1 MPLTNLNRRLDSA
14 SRQRRSEKINRKQ
27 IFKWLLIGLVF
38 VIYLYMS
45 ARFIYG
51 SIRKIQVG
59 VVSTAAAF
67 KNENLDDVKSSLE
80 LVEDGVHSL
89 EGSLN
94 WVIWVRIIPII
105 GDYYADA
112 RHFTKAAEYE
122 LTAANMIV
130 DKLLPQK
137 EELGFRG
144 TPTPGQDKVVQM
156 AKVMEKVVPFLDQI
170 EPELEKASKEVQSV
184 NVAKYPEKI
193 AGRDLRSRVE
203 VAKNFITGAA
213 LAVRDAKPA
222 IQQLPSAL
230 GVPTEKNYLIIFQND
245 KELRPTG
252 GFMTAYAFLSINNGR
267 ISSSSSDDIYRLDE
281 KLLNVC
287 KSVICPLTPPAPI
300 VRYLPE
306 VNGKPRTAWSM
317 RDSNISP
324 DVPTSLGYFERM
336 YGFLKDVPK
345 YDGIILIDTKV
356 VEELVKITGPI
367 EVYGTTYSAE
377 TDPRCNC
384 PNVIYEL
391 QNYAAVIEKGQE
403 DRKAVLGTLMSQIL
417 ARSLGA
423 ATDKMPAFIN
433 AGVNL
438 ANQKHIIFYMKD
450 QKMEDAL
457 GNLGWTGVINQSAED
472 YLHLNDANFAG
483 AKSNLYVQQEVTLD
497 IDTNSTPVK
506 HKLIIKYSNPYSY
519 STWLNAINRDYVRVY
534 VPQGSVLTG
543 SKGSEVKVTTID
555 SELNRT
561 VFEAFI
567 QVRPQNSTVLEFE
580 YDVLRNP
587 TANGKYPLLIQKQ
600 PGKKG
605 FHYTIK
611 VNGVV
616 KEQFDLDSD
625 KNLQI
630 GI

>member
-1 MPLTNLNRRLDSA
+1 MSLVNLNRRLDSVA
-14 SRQRRSEKINRKQ
+14 KNRSPQKTKGKLIRW
-27 IFKWLLIGLVF
+27 IIISLLV
-38 VIYLYMS
+38 VIYLYLS

-51 SIRKIQVG
+51 AVRKIQIG
-59 VVSTAAAF
+59 VAGVSTAF
-67 KNENLDDVKSSLE
+67 KNENLDDVKAN
-80 LVEDGVHSL
+80 LVITEDGVKSL
-89 EGSLN
+89 DGSLN
-94 WVIWVRIIPII
+94 WVIWVRVLPIL

-112 RHFTKAAEYE
+112 KHFSKAAESE
-122 LTAANMIV
+122 LEAANIIV

-137 EELGFRG
+137 AELGFRG

-156 AKVMEKVVPFLDQI
+156 AKVLEKVVPYLDQI
-170 EPELEKASKEVQSV
+170 QPQLVRASKEVESV
-184 NVAKYPEKI
+184 NVDKYPEKI
-193 AGRDLRSRVE
+193 AGRDLKSRVM

-213 LAVRDAKPA
+213 LAVDNAKPA
-222 IQQLPSAL
+222 IQQLPIAL
-230 GVPTEKNYLIIFQND
+230 GVPNEKNYLIIFQND

-267 ISSSSSDDIYRLDE
+267 VSSSSSDDIYRLDE
-281 KLLNVC
+281 KLLTVC
-287 KSVICPLTPPAPI
+287 RNVICPLTPPAPI
-300 VRYLPE
+300 VKYLPE

-324 DVPTSLGYFERM
+324 DVPTSMANFERM
-336 YGFLKDVPK
+336 YGYLKDAPK

-367 EVYGTTYSAE
+367 EVYGTKYSA
-377 TDPRCNC
+377 DIDSRCNC
-384 PNVIYEL
+384 PNVIFEL

-423 ATDKMPAFIN
+423 ATDKLPAFIN

-438 ANQKHIIFYMKD
+438 ANRKHVMFYMKD
-450 QKMEDAL
+450 QKLQDAL
-457 GNLGWTGVINQSAED
+457 TTLGWTGIINQSGQD

-497 IDTNSTPVK
+497 IDTKSSPVK
-506 HKLIIKYSNPYSY
+506 HKLSIKYSNPYPY

-534 VPQGSVLTG
+534 VPSGSTLTA
-543 SKGSEVKVTTID
+543 SKGSEVKVTTIE

-567 QVRPQNSTVLEFE
+567 QVRPQNSTTLEFE
-580 YDVLRNP
+580 YTVQNNP
-587 TANGKYPLLIQKQ
+587 AKDGKYPLVIQKQ

-605 FHYTIK
+605 FHYIIK
-611 VNGVV
+611 LNGVA

-625 KNLQI
+625 VQLQI
-630 GI
+630 GL